1 MIYELNEAL
10 RKLLLSEMPVRKGD
24 VEIQFELPK
33 RDWSSRLSKP
43 TLNVYLYDIL
53 ENIELRGSEQ
63 WTQTDNGDGTV
74 TLHRNPVRINY
85 YYLVTSW
92 AKEIQDE
99 QQLLSAALTTLLRQP
114 YVPEEMLPD
123 NLKNQPVPVRLEVGQ
138 NKSLQKLSDFW
149 GMIDND
155 PHPGIRLT
163 VTLTIDPYKA
173 MTSPRVAT
181 SEVRF
186 KQNPSPTTQK
196 FEDSNA
202 KLVDSKSYFSIRGK
216 VNSQK
221 YSPATLK
228 LVLEETGKEVAILD
242 DGEFVIQKLTEGTYH
257 LNISFNGRV
266 LRHEKFVVP
275 ISFLEISV

>member
-24 VEIQFELPK
+24 VDIQFEIPK
-33 RDWSSRLSKP
+33 KEWSSRLSKP
-43 TLNVYLYDIL
+43 TLNIYMYDIL

-74 TLHRNPVRINY
+74 TLHRNPVRMNY
-85 YYLVTSW
+85 YYLITSW

-99 QQLLSAALTTLLRQP
+99 QQLLAAALTTLLRQA
-114 YVPEEMLPD
+114 YIPEEMLPE

-138 NKSLQKLSDFW
+138 SKSLQKLSDFW

-163 VTLTIDPYKA
+163 VTLTIDPYKPV
-173 MTSPRVAT
+173 TSPRVAT

-186 KQNPSPTTQK
+186 KQNPDPDRQK
-196 FEDSNA
+196 FDDPNT
-202 KLVDSKSYFSIRGK
+202 KLVDSKSYFSVRGK

-221 YSPATLK
+221 YSPVTLK
-228 LVLEETGKEVAILD
+228 LVLKETGKEIPVLEN
-242 DGEFVIQKLTEGTYH
+242 GEFALLKLTQGTYH
-257 LNISFNGRV
+257 LDISFNDRI

-275 ISFLEISV
+275 NPFLEISV

>member
-10 RKLLLSEMPVRKGD
+10 RNLLLSEMPVRKGD
-24 VEIQFELPK
+24 VDIQFEIPK
-33 RDWSSRLSKP
+33 KEWSSRLSKP
-43 TLNVYLYDIL
+43 TLNIYMYDIL

-74 TLHRNPVRINY
+74 TLHRNPVRMNY
-85 YYLVTSW
+85 YYLITSW

-99 QQLLSAALTTLLRQP
+99 QQLLAAALTTLLRQP
-114 YVPEEMLPD
+114 YIPEEMLPD

-138 NKSLQKLSDFW
+138 SKSLQKLSDFW
-149 GMIDND
+149 GMVDND

-163 VTLTIDPYKA
+163 VTLTIDPYKPV
-173 MTSPRVAT
+173 TSPRVAT

-186 KQNPSPTTQK
+186 KQNPDPERQK
-196 FEDSNA
+196 FDDPNA
-202 KLVDSKSYFSIRGK
+202 KLVDSKSYFSVRGK

-221 YSPATLK
+221 YSPVTLK
-228 LVLEETGKEVAILD
+228 LVLKETGKEIPVLEN
-242 DGEFVIQKLTEGTYH
+242 GEFALLKLTQGTYH
-257 LNISFNGRV
+257 LDISFNDRI

-275 ISFLEISV
+275 NPFLEISV

>member
-10 RKLLLSEMPVRKGD
+10 RKMLLSDMPVRKGD
-24 VEIQFELPK
+24 VDIQFELPK
-33 RDWSSRLSKP
+33 KDWSSRLSKP
-43 TLNVYLYDIL
+43 TLNIYLYDIL

-63 WTQTDNGDGTV
+63 WTQIDNGDGTV
-74 TLHRNPVRINY
+74 TLRRNPVRINY

-114 YVPEEMLPD
+114 YIPEDILPE

-138 NKSLQKLSDFW
+138 SKSLQKLSDFW
-149 GMIDND
+149 GMVDND

-163 VTLTIDPYKA
+163 VTLTVDPYEA
-173 MTSPRVAT
+173 VTSPRVAT

-186 KQNPSPTTQK
+186 KQNPSPNRQK
-196 FEDSNA
+196 FDDPNA

-221 YSPATLK
+221 YSPATLT
-228 LVLEETGKEVAILD
+228 LVLKETGKEVAILD
-242 DGEFVIQKLTEGTYH
+242 DGEFTIQRLTQGTYH
-257 LNISFNGRV
+257 IDVSFNDRV

>member
-1 MIYELNEAL
+1 MIYELNETIK
-10 RKLLLSEMPVRKGD
+10 KLLLDEMPVRKGD
-24 VEIQFELPK
+24 VDVQFDLPK
-33 RDWSSRLSKP
+33 KEWSSRLSKP
-43 TLNVYLYDIL
+43 TLNLYMYDLL

-74 TLHRNPVRINY
+74 TLHRNPVRVNF

-114 YVPEEMLPD
+114 IIPEALLPE
-123 NLKNQPVPVRLEVGQ
+123 NLKNQPVPIRLEVAQ
-138 NKSLQKLSDFW
+138 NKNLAKLSDFW
-149 GMIDND
+149 GSIEND

-163 VTLTIDPYKA
+163 VTLTIDPYKPI
-173 MTSPRVAT
+173 TSPRVAT

-196 FEDSNA
+196 FEDSGA
-202 KLVDSKSYFSIRGK
+202 KLVDSKSYFSLRGK
-216 VNSQK
+216 LISKK
-221 YSPATLK
+221 YSPTTLK
-228 LVLEETGKEVAILD
+228 IVLKETGKEISIQEE
-242 DGEFVIQKLTEGTYH
+242 GEFAIQRLTKGTYH
-257 LNISFNGRV
+257 IDIIFNDRV

-275 ISFLEISV
+275 ASYLEINV

>member
-24 VEIQFELPK
+24 VDIQFEIPK
-33 RDWSSRLSKP
+33 KEWSSRLSKP
-43 TLNVYLYDIL
+43 TLNIYMYDIL

-74 TLHRNPVRINY
+74 TLHRNPVRMNY
-85 YYLVTSW
+85 YYLITSW

-99 QQLLSAALTTLLRQP
+99 QQLLAAALTTLLRQA
-114 YVPEEMLPD
+114 YIPEEMLPD

-138 NKSLQKLSDFW
+138 SKSLQKLSDFW

-163 VTLTIDPYKA
+163 VTLTIDPYKPV
-173 MTSPRVAT
+173 TSPRVAT

-186 KQNPSPTTQK
+186 KQNPDPDRQK
-196 FEDSNA
+196 FDDPNA
-202 KLVDSKSYFSIRGK
+202 KLVDSKSYFSVRGK

-221 YSPATLK
+221 YSPVTLK
-228 LVLEETGKEVAILD
+228 LVLKETGKEIPVLEN
-242 DGEFVIQKLTEGTYH
+242 GEFALLKLTQGTYH
-257 LNISFNGRV
+257 LDISFNDRI

-275 ISFLEISV
+275 NPFLEISV

>member
-1 MIYELNEAL
+1 MIYELNETL
-10 RKLLLSEMPVRKGD
+10 RELLMHEMPVRKGD
-24 VEIQFELPK
+24 VDIQFDLPK
-33 RDWSSRLSKP
+33 REWSSRLSKP
-43 TLNVYLYDIL
+43 TLNLYMYDIL

-74 TLHRNPVRINY
+74 TIHRNPVRVNF
-85 YYLVTSW
+85 YYLITSW

-114 YVPEEMLPD
+114 SIPEELLPV
-123 NLKNQPVPVRLEVGQ
+123 NLKNQPVPIRLEVGQ
-138 NKSLQKLSDFW
+138 NKSLAKLSDFW
-149 GMIDND
+149 GTIDND

-173 MTSPRVAT
+173 ITSPRVAT

-186 KQNPSPTTQK
+186 KQNPSPNGQK
-196 FEDSNA
+196 LEDSKS

-216 VNSQK
+216 LVSQK
-221 YSPATLK
+221 YSPTTLK
-228 LVLEETGKEVAILD
+228 LFLKETGKEVSILD
-242 DGEFVIQKLTEGTYH
+242 EGEFAIQRLVQGTYH
-257 LNISFNGRV
+257 LDIIFNDRV

-275 ISFLEISV
+275 ASYLEIKV

>member
-10 RKLLLSEMPVRKGD
+10 RKMLLSDMPVRKGD
-24 VEIQFELPK
+24 VDIQFELPK
-33 RDWSSRLSKP
+33 KDWSSRLSKP
-43 TLNVYLYDIL
+43 TLNIYLYDIL

-63 WTQTDNGDGTV
+63 WTQIDNGDGTV
-74 TLHRNPVRINY
+74 TLRRNPVRINY

-114 YVPEEMLPD
+114 YIPEDILPE

-138 NKSLQKLSDFW
+138 SKSLQKLSDFW
-149 GMIDND
+149 GMVDND

-163 VTLTIDPYKA
+163 VTLTVDPYEA
-173 MTSPRVAT
+173 VTAPRVAT

-186 KQNPSPTTQK
+186 KQNPSPNNQK
-196 FEDSNA
+196 FDDPNA

-221 YSPATLK
+221 YSPATLTLFLK
-228 LVLEETGKEVAILD
+228 ETGKEVAILD
-242 DGEFVIQKLTEGTYH
+242 DGEFTIQRLTQGTYH
-257 LNISFNGRV
+257 IDISFNDRV

>member
-1 MIYELNEAL
+1 MIYELNETL
-10 RKLLLSEMPVRKGD
+10 KKLLIDEMPVRKGD
-24 VEIQFELPK
+24 VEVQFDIPK
-33 RDWSSRLSKP
+33 KEWSSRLNKP
-43 TLNVYLYDIL
+43 TLNLYLYDIL

-74 TLHRNPVRINY
+74 TLHRNPVRVNF

-99 QQLLSAALTTLLRQP
+99 QQLLSAALITLLRQP
-114 YVPEEMLPD
+114 FIPETLLPE
-123 NLKNQPVPVRLEVGQ
+123 NLKNQPVPIRLEVAQ
-138 NKSLQKLSDFW
+138 NKSLAKLSDFW
-149 GMIDND
+149 GSIEND

-163 VTLTIDPYKA
+163 VTLTIDPYKPI
-173 MTSPRVAT
+173 TSPRVAT

-196 FEDSNA
+196 LDDPAA
-202 KLVDSKSYFSIRGK
+202 KLVESKTYHSLRGK
-216 VNSQK
+216 LISQK

-228 LVLEETGKEVAILD
+228 ILLKETGKEIPILEE
-242 DGEFVIQKLTEGTYH
+242 GEFAIQHLIRGTYH
-257 LNISFNGRV
+257 IDIIFNDRV

-275 ISFLEISV
+275 ASYLEINV